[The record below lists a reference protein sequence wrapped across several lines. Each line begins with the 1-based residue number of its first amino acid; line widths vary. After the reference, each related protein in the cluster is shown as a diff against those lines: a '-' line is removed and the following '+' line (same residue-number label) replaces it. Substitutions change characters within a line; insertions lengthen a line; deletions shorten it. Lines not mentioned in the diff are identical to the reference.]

1 MSQYPTLK
9 SMGVNSI
16 DDVIKYTIR
25 HEGETDVLKI
35 YYKRAKGSFLS
46 RSKKFSFIRGKRS
59 VPIETRNSKAFENI
73 NTISPQLTEAIKEL
87 DQLQASKV
95 QQDPE
100 NPKEK
105 LEAHM
110 DHLEKVVNDKLKEMQ
125 DIISKM

>member
-9 SMGVNSI
+9 SMGVNSVE
-16 DDVIKYTIR
+16 DVVKYTIR

-59 VPIETRNSKAFENI
+59 IPIETRNSKAFENI
-73 NTISPQLTEAIKEL
+73 TSVSPQLAEAIHEL
-87 DQLQASKV
+87 DALQAELNH
-95 QQDPE
+95 QEPEDP
-100 NPKEK
+100 KKK

-110 DHLEKVVNDKLKEMQ
+110 DHLEKVMNDKLKEMQ
-125 DIISKM
+125 DIIKSM